1 MIFQRTQYLILIG
14 GGKIGVAFR
23 NHLVTSKQYS
33 SAPAP
38 MLLQV
43 SNKPSSG
50 SSYNTMGFSC
60 ATIFANF
67 QIIFQIMISLI
78 LLVNIFAICTT
89 MKIIPT
95 FTLWNYL
102 FLLFITTLLPISL
115 IFYSYFN
122 DVSPSINTFYFHF
135 MMIYFISSK
144 NLTQLCKTVIFCVI
158 EMVIEKT

>member
-43 SNKPSSG
+43 SNNPSSG
-50 SSYNTMGFSC
+50 SSYNTMGL
-60 ATIFANF
+60 
-67 QIIFQIMISLI
+67 FQIMISLI
-78 LLVNIFAICTT
+78 LLVNLFAICTT

-158 EMVIEKT
+158 EMVIVKT